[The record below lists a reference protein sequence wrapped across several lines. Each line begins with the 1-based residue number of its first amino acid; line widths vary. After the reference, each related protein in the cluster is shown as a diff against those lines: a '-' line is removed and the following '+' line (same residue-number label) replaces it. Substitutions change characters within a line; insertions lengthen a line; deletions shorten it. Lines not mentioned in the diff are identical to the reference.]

1 MMMNEFAA
9 MLMAKLYMALA
20 GFTHHANGAWGGMML
35 DFNDDT
41 RTIKV
46 RIDDTWHV
54 LVEIPDGK
62 TPDEWIADGRRNW
75 RTIRKFADGIKSAA
89 LAADIEWMFGES
101 TEGTLLGDVDA
112 LEDLL
117 EDADESG
124 LIWLEDMIEPAFDR
138 DRAEQLQ
145 PNHPLFERYDAL
157 IIRAKEFINHP
168 EFEAKKAAKQQRDAE
183 AAEAKRIEDRTEY
196 VMNQEVRREADAR
209 VARSNAFIQ
218 FGDYNEDLRQMFAEG
233 YELWEI
239 IEAI

>member
-1 MMMNEFAA
+1 MTNEFAA

-35 DFNDDT
+35 VFNDDT

-54 LVEIPDGK
+54 LVELPEGK

-89 LAADIEWMFGES
+89 LAANIEWMFGES

-117 EDADESG
+117 ADADESG
-124 LIWLEDMIEPAFDR
+124 LIWLEDMMEPAFDR

-157 IIRAKEFINHP
+157 IARAQAVINHP
-168 EFEAKKAAKQQRDAE
+168 EFAAKKAAKQQRDAE
-183 AAEAKRIEDRTEY
+183 AEAARRIEDRTEY
-196 VMNQEVRREADAR
+196 VLNEEVRREADAR
-209 VARSNAFIQ
+209 IARSNAFIRY
-218 FGDYNEDLRQMFAEG
+218 GDCNEDLRQMFADG
-233 YELWEI
+233 FELWEI